1 MKNPSA
7 PMAGLALAISMA
19 TAVHAAPTEIVV
31 RVLSKD
37 GKFVGASMGGTL
49 ITIRDIDSGELLAKG
64 VTKGDTGD
72 TRRIMV
78 MDKKRGDSLSTDSAA
93 KFVTTLEITEPRLIE
108 VSAYGPL
115 VQRQS
120 ANKVSATQWVVP
132 GKHINAG
139 DGFLLQMPGFVV
151 DIVDP
156 PTHIK
161 ITGAAQTMKLRA
173 NVTMMC
179 GCTLEPGG
187 QWDPSK
193 YEVKALLKRNG
204 EALGELPM
212 EYAGAISQF
221 AATWDVKQAGTYQAT
236 IYAYDPAN
244 GNTGVDHVTF
254 IVAP

>member
-1 MKNPSA
+1 MKKLLI
-7 PMAGLALAISMA
+7 PMAGLALVISMA
-19 TAVHAAPTEIVV
+19 TAVHAASTEIVV
-31 RVLSKD
+31 RVISKD

-49 ITIRDIDSGELLAKG
+49 ITIRDVDSGELLAKG

-78 MDKKRGDSLSTDSAA
+78 MDKKRGDSLATDSAA

-115 VQRQS
+115 AQRQS
-120 ANKVSATQWVVP
+120 ANKVSATQWIVP

-161 ITGAAQTMKLRA
+161 ITGAVQAMKLRA

-204 EALGELPM
+204 EAVGELPL

-236 IYAYDPAN
+236 VYAYDPAN

-254 IVAP
+254 IVTP

>member
-1 MKNPSA
+1 MKKFLI
-7 PMAGLALAISMA
+7 PMAGMALTASMA
-19 TAVHAAPTEIVV
+19 TVVQAAPTEIVV
-31 RVLSKD
+31 RVISKD
-37 GKFVGASMGGTL
+37 AKFIGTSIGGTL
-49 ITIRDIDSGELLAKG
+49 ITIRDVDSGELLAKG

-72 TRRIMV
+72 TKRIMSL
-78 MDKKRGDSLSTDSAA
+78 DKKRGDILSTEGAA
-93 KFVTTLEITEPRLIE
+93 KFVATLDLTEPRLIE
-108 VSAYGPL
+108 VAAYGPL
-115 VQRQS
+115 AQRQS

-132 GKHINAG
+132 GKPINAG
-139 DGFLLQMPGFVV
+139 DGFLLQMPGFLV
-151 DIVDP
+151 DVLDP

-161 ITGAAQTMKLRA
+161 LSGGAQAMKLRA

-187 QWDPSK
+187 PWDPSK

-204 EALGELPM
+204 EAVGELPL

-236 IYAYDPAN
+236 VYAYDPAN
-244 GNTGVDHVTF
+244 GNTGVDSVTF

>member
-1 MKNPSA
+1 MKKLLI
-7 PMAGLALAISMA
+7 PMAGLALAASMI
-19 TAVHAAPTEIVV
+19 TVVQAASTEIVV
-31 RVLSKD
+31 RVISKD
-37 GKFVGASMGGTL
+37 AKFIGTSIGGTL
-49 ITIRDIDSGELLAKG
+49 ITIRDVDSGELLAKG

-72 TRRIMV
+72 TKRIMV
-78 MDKKRGDSLSTDSAA
+78 MDKKRSDNLSTEGAA
-93 KFVTTLEITEPRLIE
+93 KFVATLDLTEPRLIE

-115 VQRQS
+115 AQRQS
-120 ANKVSATQWVVP
+120 ANKVSATQWIIP

-151 DIVDP
+151 DVIDP

-161 ITGAAQTMKLRA
+161 LTGIPLAMTLRA

-193 YEVKALLKRNG
+193 YEVKALLKRHG
-204 EALGELPM
+204 EAMGELPL

-236 IYAYDPAN
+236 VYAYDPAN
-244 GNTGVDHVTF
+244 GNTGVDSVTF

>member
-1 MKNPSA
+1 MKKLLI
-7 PMAGLALAISMA
+7 PMAGLTFAILMA
-19 TAVHAAPTEIVV
+19 TVVQAAPTEIVV
-31 RVLSKD
+31 RVISKD
-37 GKFVGASMGGTL
+37 AKFIGTSIGGTL
-49 ITIRDIDSGELLAKG
+49 ITIRDVDSGELLAKG

-72 TRRIMV
+72 TRRIMA
-78 MDKKRGDSLSTDSAA
+78 MDKKRSDSLSTEGAA
-93 KFVTTLEITEPRLIE
+93 KFVATLDLTEPRLIE

-115 VQRQS
+115 AQRQS
-120 ANKVSATQWVVP
+120 ANKVSATQWIVP

-151 DIVDP
+151 DVMDP
-156 PTHIK
+156 PVHIK
-161 ITGAAQTMKLRA
+161 LSGTPQTMKLRA

-187 QWDPSK
+187 QWDPGK

-204 EALGELPM
+204 EAAGELAL

-221 AATWDVKQAGTYQAT
+221 AATWDVKQAGTYQAMV
-236 IYAYDPAN
+236 YAYDPAN
-244 GNTGVDHVTF
+244 GNTGVDSVTF

>member
-1 MKNPSA
+1 MKKLLIPA
-7 PMAGLALAISMA
+7 AGLALAVSMA
-19 TAVHAAPTEIVV
+19 AVAQAAPTEIVV
-31 RVLSKD
+31 RVISKD
-37 GKFVGASMGGTL
+37 AKFIGTSMGGVL
-49 ITIRDIDSGELLAKG
+49 ITIRDVDSGELLAKG

-72 TRRIMV
+72 TKRIMV
-78 MDKKRGDSLSTDSAA
+78 MDKKRSDSLATDGAA
-93 KFVTTLEITEPRLIE
+93 KFVATLDIPEPRLIE

-115 VQRQS
+115 AQRQS
-120 ANKVSATQWVVP
+120 SNKVSATQWIVP

-139 DGFLLQMPGFVV
+139 DGFLLQMPGLVV
-151 DIVDP
+151 DVMDP

-161 ITGAAQTMKLRA
+161 LSGGPQAMKLRA

-187 QWDPSK
+187 HWDPSK

-204 EALGELPM
+204 EAAGELAL

-221 AATWDVKQAGTYQAT
+221 VATWDVKQVGTYQAT
-236 IYAYDPAN
+236 VYAYDPAN
-244 GNTGVDHVTF
+244 GNTGVDSATF

>member
-1 MKNPSA
+1 MKKLLIPA
-7 PMAGLALAISMA
+7 AGLALAVSMA
-19 TAVHAAPTEIVV
+19 AVAQAAPTEIVV
-31 RVLSKD
+31 RAISKD
-37 GKFVGASMGGTL
+37 AKFIGTSMGGVL
-49 ITIRDIDSGELLAKG
+49 ITIRDVDSGELLAKG

-72 TRRIMV
+72 TKRIMV
-78 MDKKRGDSLSTDSAA
+78 MDKKRSDSLATDGAA
-93 KFVTTLEITEPRLIE
+93 KFVATLDITEPRLIE

-115 VQRQS
+115 AQRQS
-120 ANKVSATQWVVP
+120 SNKVSATQWIVP

-139 DGFLLQMPGFVV
+139 DGFLLQMPGLVV
-151 DIVDP
+151 DVMDP

-161 ITGAAQTMKLRA
+161 LSGGPQAMKLRA

-187 QWDPSK
+187 HWDPSK

-204 EALGELPM
+204 EAAGELAL

-221 AATWDVKQAGTYQAT
+221 VATWDVKQVGTYQAT
-236 IYAYDPAN
+236 VYAYDPAN
-244 GNTGVDHVTF
+244 GNTGVDSATF